1 MCFLY
6 LFDLLDFD
14 SQGKVCASKGV
25 ELQKAQ
31 SNFLYLVSKF
41 NQNFLKEKGLPV
53 PAFFKEKLS
62 SVLEEVEK
70 GWDFDVAKKK
80 VFSECLPQISMLAN
94 RSDKDVIS
102 ALVENSSVADVE
114 FANKIKDVKNHLQL
128 EYVMT
133 ITSGKVFNKVETL
146 RSEQMTKE
154 NKSKLF
160 KEVIKY
166 NSLVCAAEKVREN
179 GNVGAQRVGAAG

>member
-6 LFDLLDFD
+6 MFDLLDFD
-14 SQGKVCASKGV
+14 SQGKVRASKGV
-25 ELQKAQ
+25 ELEKAQ

-41 NQNFLKEKGLPV
+41 NQNLLKEKGLPV
-53 PAFFKEKLS
+53 PDFFKTELS
-62 SVLEEVEK
+62 SVLEGVEK

-80 VFSECLPQISMLAN
+80 VFSQCLPQISALVG
-94 RSDKDVIS
+94 RPEKEIVS
-102 ALVENSSVADVE
+102 ALVESSSVADLE
-114 FANKIKDVKNHLQL
+114 FANKFKDIKNHLQL
-128 EYVMT
+128 EYIMT
-133 ITSGKVFNKVETL
+133 ITSGKVFNKVDAL
-146 RSEQMTKE
+146 RDEEMTKE

-179 GNVGAQRVGAAG
+179 ANFGKQRVGAAG